1 MKLKIFIYNCKLLQI
16 KNGDSK
22 KDSMFSSLINKII
35 RKPDKVLNSNNK
47 INNISNNSN
56 NNNGKNTMSGNLTSV
71 NEMGKIKSEIDLKDS
86 FNNSKSL
93 EVIKQKKLNRM
104 GLGDGN
110 VSKRLASENI
120 DYEPVFK

>member
-1 MKLKIFIYNCKLLQI
+1 VKLKIFIYNCKLLQI